1 MEHLIAKYLR
11 EELTLEE
18 QHELSKWLQS
28 DEKNAETLKR
38 LHAYWHYHKDSL
50 DAEELE
56 VRIRLHKMMQ
66 QEVGMS
72 TARHKTGR
80 RMLYGVAASVTIICS
95 LVFGLYQYKS
105 AFKAE
110 PRQLTRTLIEKVS
123 LPGQKITTLLPD
135 GTRVKLNAD
144 SKLIVPASFEDETRE
159 VTLIGE
165 AFFDVT
171 HDESRPFLIH
181 TGDVFTK
188 VLGTSFNVRAYP
200 DEKNIQVVVESGKVS
215 VVSTNDVHQRRE
227 AFLSPLEM
235 VTYYKSGKV
244 VKGKVDD
251 PAYYL
256 SWKENII
263 YLHNAKW
270 QEIETTLERWYGKRI
285 SVSGKPNVEKGYTGT
300 FEELSLE
307 SVLDRMSYSLNFEYE
322 FDKNGEDIFII
333 FKI

>member
-1 MEHLIAKYLR
+1 MEHLIAKYLQGD
-11 EELTLEE
+11 LTLGE
-18 QHELSKWLQS
+18 QHELSQWLQS
-28 DEKNAETLKR
+28 DEKNVETLKR
-38 LHAYWHYHKDSL
+38 IHAYWHHHKDSL
-50 DAEELE
+50 DTEELE
-56 VRIRLHKMMQ
+56 VRMRLHNMMQ
-66 QEVGMS
+66 QETG
-72 TARHKTGR
+72 KPTGR
-80 RMLYGVAASVTIICS
+80 YKTKRGMLYGVAASFIIVCS

-105 AFKAE
+105 ASKAQ
-110 PRQLTRTLIEKVS
+110 PQQLATTLIEKVS
-123 LPGQKITTLLPD
+123 LPGQKITTVLPD
-135 GTRVKLNAD
+135 GSRVRLNAD
-144 SKLIVPASFEDETRE
+144 SKLIVPASFEGQTRE

-165 AFFDVT
+165 AFFDVA

-215 VVSTNDVHQRRE
+215 VVSTNDIHQSGE

-235 VTYYKSGKV
+235 VTYYQSGKV

-256 SWKENII
+256 SWKENVI

-270 QEIETTLERWYGKRI
+270 DEIETTLERWYGKKI
-285 SVSGKPNVEKGYTGT
+285 SVSGKPGVEKGYTST
-300 FEELSLE
+300 FEGLSLE

-322 FDKNGEDIFII
+322 FGSEEDVFIVFKN
-333 FKI
+333 